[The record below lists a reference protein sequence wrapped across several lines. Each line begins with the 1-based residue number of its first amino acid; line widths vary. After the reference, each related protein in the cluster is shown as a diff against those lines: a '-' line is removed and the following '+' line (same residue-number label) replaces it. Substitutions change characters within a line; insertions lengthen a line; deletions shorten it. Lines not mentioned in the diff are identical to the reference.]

1 LKQKSVTKKTF
12 LIIIVF
18 LFMLSFAGCE
28 GQNSKNYEET
38 SSKNIKQP
46 PIVDQNL
53 LNDKCVK
60 KVLELEK
67 IKR

>member
-1 LKQKSVTKKTF
+1 
-12 LIIIVF
+12 
-18 LFMLSFAGCE
+18 MLSFAGCE
-28 GQNSKNYEET
+28 GQNSKNYKET

-46 PIVDQNL
+46 PMIDQNL